1 MILTAND
8 LKKQFG
14 AELLFD
20 KVTFSIDNHD
30 KIGLIGANGSGK
42 TTLFNILARDGE
54 YDGGTVSCSRQYKVS
69 YMSQHADFSSGL
81 PVFDTVLSA
90 FADVMTLEQELAEV
104 TKRLEA
110 EPTELLIKRQ
120 HDLQERFLA
129 MDGLTYR
136 SHARAVL
143 LGLGFRDEELSLP
156 FDVLSG
162 GQKTRLM
169 LARILLERADLL
181 LLDEPTNHLDIES
194 TEWLEGYLKEYP
206 FAFVVISHDRYF
218 LDEVTQKTF
227 ELENCR
233 FTVYDGNYTRAMQL
247 KEEHN
252 QAVKRQYDNTQ
263 REIRRI
269 EEIIAQQKRW
279 NQERNYKTAE
289 SKQKMVDRLRAGLI
303 EPEAAQKQIRF
314 HFTVSQTGP
323 QDFLAAKDLS
333 VRFDN
338 KVLFQ
343 RVSLDI
349 KKQERAFLLGPNG
362 CGKTT
367 LFRILTGQCKASDGE
382 FHFGTRVTVG
392 YYDQLQSNLNDD
404 KTVLNEVWDEY
415 PRMTLTEVRN
425 ALAVFLFRG
434 DDVEKLVGDLSGGE
448 RAKVLLCKLMLSG
461 ANFLLLDE
469 PTNHLDIAS
478 REALE
483 QALQEYDGTL
493 FIISHD
499 RYFINKLADKIYDL
513 EQSGAKVYVGDYSYF
528 IQKRKDIQKPQAEE
542 KQEKA
547 NDYKLERERRSA
559 QNRLQG
565 KIRRCEEA
573 IAQLEE
579 EIGSLEQLLQE
590 VATDYQRTMELSGQ
604 LSQKQA
610 ELDEK
615 LEEWS
620 DLHEESQ

>member
-1 MILTAND
+1 M
-8 LKKQFG
+8 
-14 AELLFD
+14 LFD

-42 TTLFNILARDGE
+42 TTLFNILARDGD
-54 YDGGTVSCSRQYKVS
+54 YDDGTVNCSRQYKVS

-81 PVFDTVLSA
+81 PVFDTVLAA
-90 FADVMTLEQELAEV
+90 FADVMALEQEIAEV

-110 EPTELLIKRQ
+110 EPTESLIKRQ

-136 SHARAVL
+136 SRARAVL
-143 LGLGFRDEELSLP
+143 LGLGFQDEELSLP
-156 FDVLSG
+156 FGVLSG

-227 ELENCR
+227 ALENHKL
-233 FTVYDGNYTRAMQL
+233 TVYDGNYTRAMQL
-247 KEEHN
+247 KEEYN

-314 HFTVSQTGP
+314 RFTVSQPGP
-323 QDFLAAKDLS
+323 QDFLAAEGLS
-333 VRFDN
+333 IRFDD

-367 LFRILTGQCKASDGE
+367 LFRILTGQCQASDGE
-382 FHFGTRVTVG
+382 FRFGTRVTVG

-404 KTVLNEVWDEY
+404 KTVLDEVWDEY
-415 PRMTLTEVRN
+415 PKMTHTEVRN

-434 DDVEKLVGDLSGGE
+434 DDVEKFVGDLSGGE

-483 QALQEYDGTL
+483 QALREYDGTL

-513 EQSGAKVYVGDYSYF
+513 EQNGAKVYVGDYSYF
-528 IQKRKDIQKPQAEE
+528 IQKKKDTQKPQAEG
-542 KQEKA
+542 KQEKP

-565 KIRRCEEA
+565 KIRRCEEV

-590 VATDYQRTMELSGQ
+590 VATDYQRTMELSEQ

-620 DLHEESQ
+620 GLHEG

>member
-1 MILTAND
+1 M
-8 LKKQFG
+8 
-14 AELLFD
+14 LFD

-42 TTLFNILARDGE
+42 TTLFNILARDGD
-54 YDGGTVSCSRQYKVS
+54 YDDGTVNCSRQYKVS

-81 PVFDTVLSA
+81 PVFDTVLAA
-90 FADVMTLEQELAEV
+90 FADVMALEQEIAEV

-110 EPTELLIKRQ
+110 EPTESLIKRQ

-136 SHARAVL
+136 SRARAVL
-143 LGLGFRDEELSLP
+143 LGLGFQDEELSLP
-156 FDVLSG
+156 FGVLSG

-227 ELENCR
+227 ALENHKL
-233 FTVYDGNYTRAMQL
+233 TVYDGNYTRAMQL

-314 HFTVSQTGP
+314 RFTVSQPGP
-323 QDFLAAKDLS
+323 QDFLAAEGLS
-333 VRFDN
+333 IRFDD

-367 LFRILTGQCKASDGE
+367 LFRILTGQCQASDGE
-382 FHFGTRVTVG
+382 FRFGTRVTVG

-404 KTVLNEVWDEY
+404 KTVLDEVWDEY
-415 PRMTLTEVRN
+415 PKMTHTEVRN

-434 DDVEKLVGDLSGGE
+434 DDVEKFVGDLSGGE

-483 QALQEYDGTL
+483 QALREYDGTL

-513 EQSGAKVYVGDYSYF
+513 ESSGVKAYVGDYSYF
-528 IQKRKDIQKPQAEE
+528 IQKKKDIQKPQAEG
-542 KQEKA
+542 KQEKP

-565 KIRRCEEA
+565 KIRRCEEV

-579 EIGSLEQLLQE
+579 EIGNLEQLLQE
-590 VATDYQRTMELSGQ
+590 VATDYQRTMELSEQ
-604 LSQKQA
+604 LAQKQA

-620 DLHEESQ
+620 GLHE

>member
-1 MILTAND
+1 M
-8 LKKQFG
+8 
-14 AELLFD
+14 LFD

-42 TTLFNILARDGE
+42 TTLFNILARDGD
-54 YDGGTVSCSRQYKVS
+54 YDDGTVNCSRQYKVS

-81 PVFDTVLSA
+81 PVFDTVLAA
-90 FADVMTLEQELAEV
+90 FADVMALEQEIAEV

-110 EPTELLIKRQ
+110 EPTESLIKRQ

-136 SHARAVL
+136 SRARAVL
-143 LGLGFRDEELSLP
+143 LGLGFQDEELSLP
-156 FDVLSG
+156 FGVLSG

-227 ELENCR
+227 ALENHKL
-233 FTVYDGNYTRAMQL
+233 TVYDGNYTRAMQL
-247 KEEHN
+247 KEEYN

-314 HFTVSQTGP
+314 RFTVSQPGP
-323 QDFLAAKDLS
+323 QDFLAAEGLS
-333 VRFDN
+333 VRFDD

-367 LFRILTGQCKASDGE
+367 LFRILTGQCQASDGE
-382 FHFGTRVTVG
+382 FRFGTRVTVG

-415 PRMTLTEVRN
+415 PRMTHTEVRN

-483 QALQEYDGTL
+483 QALREYDGTL

-513 EQSGAKVYVGDYSYF
+513 ESSGVKAYVGDYSYF
-528 IQKRKDIQKPQAEE
+528 IQKKKDIQKPQAEG
-542 KQEKA
+542 KQEKP

-565 KIRRCEEA
+565 KIRRCEEV

-579 EIGSLEQLLQE
+579 EIGNLEQFLQE
-590 VATDYQRTMELSGQ
+590 VATDYQRTMELSEQ
-604 LSQKQA
+604 LAQKQA

-620 DLHEESQ
+620 GLHEG

>member
-1 MILTAND
+1 
-8 LKKQFG
+8 
-14 AELLFD
+14 
-20 KVTFSIDNHD
+20 
-30 KIGLIGANGSGK
+30 
-42 TTLFNILARDGE
+42 
-54 YDGGTVSCSRQYKVS
+54 
-69 YMSQHADFSSGL
+69 
-81 PVFDTVLSA
+81 
-90 FADVMTLEQELAEV
+90 
-104 TKRLEA
+104 
-110 EPTELLIKRQ
+110 
-120 HDLQERFLA
+120 
-129 MDGLTYR
+129 
-136 SHARAVL
+136 
-143 LGLGFRDEELSLP
+143 
-156 FDVLSG
+156 
-162 GQKTRLM
+162 M

-289 SKQKMVDRLRAGLI
+289 SKQKMVDRLRARLI

-338 KVLFQ
+338 KILFQ

>member
-1 MILTAND
+1 M
-8 LKKQFG
+8 
-14 AELLFD
+14 
-20 KVTFSIDNHD
+20 
-30 KIGLIGANGSGK
+30 
-42 TTLFNILARDGE
+42 
-54 YDGGTVSCSRQYKVS
+54 
-69 YMSQHADFSSGL
+69 
-81 PVFDTVLSA
+81 
-90 FADVMTLEQELAEV
+90 
-104 TKRLEA
+104 
-110 EPTELLIKRQ
+110 
-120 HDLQERFLA
+120 A

-136 SHARAVL
+136 SRARAVL
-143 LGLGFRDEELSLP
+143 LGLGFQDEELSLS
-156 FDVLSG
+156 FGV
-162 GQKTRLM
+162 
-169 LARILLERADLL
+169 LERADLL

-227 ELENCR
+227 ALENHKL
-233 FTVYDGNYTRAMQL
+233 TVYDGNYTRAMQL

-269 EEIIAQQKRW
+269 EEIIAQQKSW

-289 SKQKMVDRLRAGLI
+289 SKQKMVDRLRARVI

-314 HFTVSQTGP
+314 RFTVSQPGP
-323 QDFLAAKDLS
+323 QDFLAAEGLS
-333 VRFDN
+333 VRFDD

-367 LFRILTGQCKASDGE
+367 LFRILTGQCQASDGG
-382 FHFGTRVTVG
+382 FRFGTRVTVG

-415 PRMTLTEVRN
+415 PRMTHTEVRN

-483 QALQEYDGTL
+483 QALREYDGTL

-513 EQSGAKVYVGDYSYF
+513 ESSGVKAYVGDYSYF
-528 IQKRKDIQKPQAEE
+528 IQKKKDIQKPQAEG
-542 KQEKA
+542 KQEKP

-565 KIRRCEEA
+565 KIRRCEEV

-579 EIGSLEQLLQE
+579 EIGNLEQFLQE
-590 VATDYQRTMELSGQ
+590 VATDYQRTMELSEQ
-604 LSQKQA
+604 LAQKQA

-620 DLHEESQ
+620 GLHEG